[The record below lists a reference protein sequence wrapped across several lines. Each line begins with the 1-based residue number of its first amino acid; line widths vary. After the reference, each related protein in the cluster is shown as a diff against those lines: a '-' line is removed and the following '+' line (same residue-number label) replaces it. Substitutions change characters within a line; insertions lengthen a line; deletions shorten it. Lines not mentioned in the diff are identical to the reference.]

1 MHKVTARYSSLFCG
15 LDCGK
20 RRGGTDRLAL
30 VGLVL
35 GDWQLVSW
43 RVDARTAFS
52 AFVSEGDVARF
63 AKGLTLG
70 GHPKAA
76 IEGHLKTGHRS

>member
-15 LDCGK
+15 LDCGN

-30 VGLVL
+30 VGLML

-43 RVDARTAFS
+43 RTDARTAFS

-63 AKGLTLG
+63 AKGLKTRSLVSRRTLG
-70 GHPKAA
+70 RNGTA
-76 IEGHLKTGHRS
+76 S